1 MICTR
6 FICILTSDRRKGYPF
21 LYNHSD
27 SFPSQCAW
35 HQSGCIRWKAAK
47 CKNCKGN
54 QKRILDNIA
63 NRIIRK
69 MVDIYDLLFMA
80 VSYTTKSVSCTR
92 CQPHMCC
99 IWISFNLVLIK
110 KIILRGHWEN
120 ARALLQWILTFWLK
134 YFWRDEITIP
144 SLNCLGFT
152 VEHWK
157 WIRYFILHLLC
168 GYTNLPML
176 G

>member
-110 KIILRGHWEN
+110 KNNIEGALGECTCVIAVDSYILIKIFLTRWNHYSIPKLPRLHRRTLEMDKIFHPTPFM
-120 ARALLQWILTFWLK
+120 WI
-134 YFWRDEITIP
+134 Y
-144 SLNCLGFT
+144 
-152 VEHWK
+152 
-157 WIRYFILHLLC
+157 
-168 GYTNLPML
+168 
-176 G
+176 